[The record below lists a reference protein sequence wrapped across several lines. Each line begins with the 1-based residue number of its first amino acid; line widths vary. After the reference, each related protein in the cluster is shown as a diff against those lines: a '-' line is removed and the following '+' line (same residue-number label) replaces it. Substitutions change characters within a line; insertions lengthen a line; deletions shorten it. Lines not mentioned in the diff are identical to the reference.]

1 MSRKNKKS
9 LDAIETWIGADTSF
23 VGNISTT
30 KSIRV
35 DGKLTGNI
43 ENSENIVIG
52 ETAEI
57 EGNINTKYIVVSGK
71 VKGNIVAKDGIE
83 LLTTAEVNG
92 DICTNILYIN
102 EGAIFRGQSTM
113 PATENSNS

>member
-57 EGNINTKYIVVSGK
+57 EGNINTKYIKCHCYSSRR
-71 VKGNIVAKDGIE
+71 NY
-83 LLTTAEVNG
+83 LS
-92 DICTNILYIN
+92 LY
-102 EGAIFRGQSTM
+102 TC
-113 PATENSNS
+113 